1 MCNIAGYAGTR
12 PAAPVLIDMLRREE
26 GWNAGFYTGIATIH
40 EGKIHYA
47 KLTGD
52 LDHLLS
58 GTDAATLPGTIGV
71 IHSRTASGGGDEW
84 SHPFIGEVNGEE
96 ILAYVANGSRGCFT
110 PRAAEATAL
119 AGKLEAAGYAFRSR
133 ENNPVG
139 LYPALP
145 DGGAAHMSDV
155 MAQLIARNI
164 VRGQNPSSA
173 MDAAFCEMPSE
184 IVGLMLSLAEPDCIQ
199 WSRINMPMF
208 VGFSGHGTYLASTPQ
223 AFPSDAGEPTLLPAL
238 SGGRIYPGRFTAA
251 PYKTPPG
258 TVAPITP
265 RILCKA
271 YALIESALKE
281 GPRTMPQLNALV
293 RPRFEAADCV
303 PSAALVYSILNDLE
317 RENRLIITK
326 ENRPGMHEGL
336 TAPLFRAHLK

>member
-1 MCNIAGYAGTR
+1 MCNIAGYVGSR
-12 PAAPVLIDMLRREE
+12 PAAPILIDMLRREE
-26 GWNAGFYTGIATIH
+26 GWNAGFYTGIATLH

-52 LDHLLS
+52 LDYLLKN
-58 GTDAATLPGTIGV
+58 TNAASLPGTIGV

-84 SHPFIGEVNGEE
+84 SHPFIGEAGGKE

-119 AGKLEAAGYAFRSR
+119 AGELEAAGYRFRSR

-164 VRGQNPSSA
+164 VRGDDPSTA
-173 MDAAFCEMPSE
+173 MDSAFCEMPSE
-184 IVGLMLSLAEPDCIQ
+184 IVGLLLSLAEPDCIA

-208 VGFSGHGTYLASTPQ
+208 VGFAGHGAYLASTPQ
-223 AFPSDAGEPTLLPAL
+223 AFPTDADEPTLLPAL
-238 SGGRIYPGRFTAA
+238 SGGRIYADRFTVK
-251 PYKTPPG
+251 PYQNPPA
-258 TVAPITP
+258 TVAPITADVAAA
-265 RILCKA
+265 IHSM
-271 YALIESALKE
+271 IERELRESPK
-281 GPRTMPQLNALV
+281 TMQQLNKLAKALFS
-293 RPRFEAADCV
+293 PADCV
-303 PSAALVYSILNDLE
+303 PSAAAVYASLYAFEKKGQLSV
-317 RENRLIITK
+317 TVQTH
-326 ENRPGMHEGL
+326 PGMHEGL
-336 TAPLFRAHLK
+336 TAPLFYAALK